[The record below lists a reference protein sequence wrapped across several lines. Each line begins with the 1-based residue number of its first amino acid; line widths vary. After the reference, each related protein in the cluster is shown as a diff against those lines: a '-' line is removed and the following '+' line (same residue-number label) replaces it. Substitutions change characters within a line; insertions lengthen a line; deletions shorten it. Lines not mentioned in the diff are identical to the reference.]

1 MGRIVIIDDDRILAK
16 LLGAEIRS
24 LGHTVICAHTLK
36 EGLDYVRENPV
47 DLIFLDVFLPDGNGL
62 DALGTIFKMPAAPEV
77 IIITGEGDPDGAELA
92 IRSGAWDYI
101 AKPPSSI
108 KDLVLPLTRALQYR
122 NEKSRPSTVKLKRC
136 GIVGNS
142 RQIRACLETVASA
155 AYGDANVL
163 ITGETGTGK
172 ELFAEAI
179 HENSKRKNNNLV
191 VVDCAALPENLVESM
206 LFGHVKGAY
215 TGADTSHTGLVKQA
229 DGGTLFLDEVGE
241 MPLHIQRVF
250 IRVLQERRFR
260 PLGGNREIESDFRLV
275 AATNRDL
282 EEMVGKGGFREDLL
296 FRIRSITFELPPL
309 RERKGDAV
317 ELAAHYIRVICKR
330 NGVQPKG
337 MSTDFVEAV
346 TNDRW
351 PGNVRELIHA
361 VETAV
366 AVAGPEP
373 TLFQRH
379 LPADI
384 RVRLA
389 QKNLRNLKDKQEEQS
404 LTLDA
409 PRNLPTLQSVRES
422 TIIRV
427 EKQYLKDLMLL
438 TDGDIKEACQISKLS
453 RSRLYSLLQKY
464 HIGRPEHP

>member
-16 LLGAEIRS
+16 LLSAEIRS
-24 LGHTVICAHTLK
+24 LGHTVACAHTLK
-36 EGLDYVRENPV
+36 EGLDYVSKNPV
-47 DLIFLDVFLPDGNGL
+47 DLVFLDVFLPDGNGL
-62 DALGTIFKMPAAPEV
+62 DALGTIFKTPSAPEV

-101 AKPPSSI
+101 LKPPSSI
-108 KDLVLPLTRALQYR
+108 KELLLPLTRALQYR
-122 NEKSRPSTVKLKRC
+122 NEKSRPRTEELKRN

-142 RQIRACLETVASA
+142 RQIRMCLETVARA
-155 AYGDANVL
+155 AHGDANVL

-179 HENSKRKNNNLV
+179 HENSSRLDNSLV

-215 TGADTSHTGLVKQA
+215 TGADTPHTGLVKQA

-241 MPLHIQRVF
+241 MPLHIQRIF

-282 EEMVGKGGFREDLL
+282 DGMVRAGGFREDLL
-296 FRIRSITFELPPL
+296 FRLRSITFELPPL

-317 ELAAHYIRVICKR
+317 ELAAHYIREICKR
-330 NGVQPKG
+330 NGEQPKG
-337 MSTDFVEAV
+337 MAPDFVEAV
-346 TNDRW
+346 TSDHW

-361 VETAV
+361 IETAV

-389 QKNLRNLKDKQEEQS
+389 QKNLRNLKEKQEETSSFFDTHQG
-404 LTLDA
+404 
-409 PRNLPTLQSVRES
+409 LPTLQSVRES

-438 TDGDIKEACQISKLS
+438 TEGDIQEACRISKLS

-464 HIGRPEHP
+464 NINRPNHS